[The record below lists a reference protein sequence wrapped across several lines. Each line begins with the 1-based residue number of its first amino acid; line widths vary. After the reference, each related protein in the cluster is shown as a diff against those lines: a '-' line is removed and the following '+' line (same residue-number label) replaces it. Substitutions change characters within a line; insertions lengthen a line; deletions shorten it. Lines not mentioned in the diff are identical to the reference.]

1 MKRLE
6 LAFLDNF
13 FQPLIEAW
21 KVEKDQ
27 LYCFYRSMF
36 SYFWCTVQGTKLTNV
51 DEFWDSVVKSGY
63 YYFQNL
69 PRFCYRNRYLPRY
82 YIFLLYLPIFNYFL
96 TKGQEKIGY
105 HYTLENNSPPLY
117 LMCLPG
123 SWCLKSLEMPKLSKK
138 LLFFKNE
145 DNLRALVMW
154 KFAKIREVVNYR
166 QSFKNCFEMNMWFH
180 SEKLNFC
187 AIL

>member
-1 MKRLE
+1 MRKTNYIVFIAVCFHIFGALCKARNSPMSMNFE
-6 LAFLDNF
+6 TQWWKAVIIIFRTYQDFAIEIDTYLD
-13 FQPLIEAW
+13 IT
-21 KVEKDQ
+21 
-27 LYCFYRSMF
+27 YS
-36 SYFWCTVQGTKLTNV
+36 
-51 DEFWDSVVKSGY
+51 
-63 YYFQNL
+63 
-69 PRFCYRNRYLPRY
+69 
-82 YIFLLYLPIFNYFL
+82 IFNYFL

-145 DNLRALVMW
+145 DNLRALVIW